1 MMEIFNLLL
10 AGFAVALEPMN
21 LILII
26 GGCTVGLFI
35 GAMPGLGSVN
45 GVAILLPLTYLVP
58 PTGAIIF
65 LAAIYYGAM
74 YGGAISSIMLGIPGA
89 STAVATTFDGRPLA
103 KQGKADL
110 ALSGAAVASFVGGTI
125 SVMLFTFFAP
135 PLAHVALTFG
145 APEEFALMML
155 AFATFIGLGGDD
167 IAKTL
172 FSICIGLVLS
182 AVGLD
187 IMTGEP
193 RLIFGGITG
202 FFHGI
207 NFLVLAIG
215 IYGIGEMLWTVE
227 ENHKAGGVS
236 MMSEATVS
244 VKRTLQNLK
253 DMLSAWKTAVMGSVL
268 GYFVGILPAAG
279 ATPGAL
285 MSYGIAKQISRE
297 PEKFGK
303 GALDGVVAPESA
315 NNAASTGSMLPML
328 TLGIP
333 GSPTTAILLG
343 GMVLWGL
350 EPGPRLFAD
359 HGDFVWGLI
368 ASLYVA
374 NLFALLINIAFIPA
388 FIWVLKLPFT
398 ILAPI
403 ILVLCLIGGYAPTQ
417 DMHDVWLMLIFG
429 IVGYLMRKLDYPLAP
444 AVLAIVLGPLA
455 EPALRQSLLIGDGS
469 FEIFFSRPFSAPIM
483 VVALILLFLPVL
495 KPAWRLLIKAGS
507 RPGGA
512 GDEEPRG

>member
-1 MMEIFNLLL
+1 MVEILGLLFD
-10 AGFAVALEPMN
+10 GFAIALQPTN
-21 LILII
+21 LMLIVI
-26 GGCTVGLFI
+26 GCTLGLFI
-35 GAMPGLGSVN
+35 GSMPGLGSVN
-45 GVAILLPLTYLVP
+45 GVAILLPLTALFP

-74 YGGAISSIMLGIPGA
+74 YGGAVSSIMLGIPGA

-103 KQGKADL
+103 KLGLADKAL
-110 ALSGAAVASFVGGTI
+110 TGAAVASFVGGTI
-125 SVMLFTFFAP
+125 SVVLFTFFAP
-135 PLAHVALTFG
+135 PLAHVALVFG
-145 APEEFALMML
+145 SPETFALMML

-167 IAKTL
+167 IFKTF

-187 IMTGEP
+187 IMSGEP
-193 RLIFGGITG
+193 RLIFGEITG
-202 FFHGI
+202 FLHGI

-215 IYGIGEMLWTVE
+215 IYGIGEMLWTIE
-227 ENHKAGGVS
+227 ENVKAGGVN
-236 MMSEATVS
+236 MMSEATITWE
-244 VKRTLQNLK
+244 RTKKNLWE
-253 DMLSAWKTAVMGSVL
+253 LLGTWKTMLMGSFL

-279 ATPGAL
+279 ATPGSL
-285 MSYGIAKQISRE
+285 MAYGIGKQISKD
-297 PEKFGK
+297 PDTFGK
-303 GALDGVVAPESA
+303 GNIEGVVAPEAA

-350 EPGPRLFAD
+350 EPGPRLFTD
-359 HGDFVWGLI
+359 QKEFVWGLM

-374 NLFALLINIAFIPA
+374 NLAAVIINIVLIPA

-398 ILAPI
+398 LLAPLI
-403 ILVLCLIGGYAPTQ
+403 FVLCLIGGYAPTQ

-455 EPALRQSLLIGDGS
+455 EPALRQSLLIGNGS
-469 FEIFFSRPFSAPIM
+469 FAIFFTRPYSGPIM
-483 VVALILLFLPVL
+483 VAALLLLFLPL
-495 KPAWRLLIKAGS
+495 FNMGWKRMRARNDSAGEWQ
-507 RPGGA
+507 G
-512 GDEEPRG
+512 

>member
-1 MMEIFNLLL
+1 MADILVQLWG
-10 AGFAVALEPMN
+10 GFAIAFQPIN
-21 LILII
+21 LMLII
-26 GGCTVGLFI
+26 FGCTVGLFI

-45 GVAILLPLTYLVP
+45 GVAILLPLTFLVP

-89 STAVATTFDGRPLA
+89 STAVATTFDGRPMA
-103 KQGKADL
+103 KQGMADKAL
-110 ALSGAAVASFVGGTI
+110 TAAAVASFVGGTI
-125 SVMLFTFFAP
+125 SIVLFTFFAP

-145 APEEFALMML
+145 APEEFSLMLL
-155 AFATFIGLGGDD
+155 AFATFVGLGGDD
-167 IAKTL
+167 IAKTI

-187 IMTGEP
+187 IISGEP
-193 RLIFGGITG
+193 RLVFGDIPG
-202 FFHGI
+202 FMHGI

-227 ENHKAGGVS
+227 ENHKAGGKS
-236 MMSEATVS
+236 MMSDAVITVQ
-244 VKRTLQNLK
+244 RTILNLK
-253 DMLSAWKTAVMGSVL
+253 ELMGTWKTALMGSFL

-279 ATPGAL
+279 ATPGSL
-285 MSYGIAKQISRE
+285 MAYGIAKQISSN

-303 GALDGVVAPESA
+303 GALDGVVAPEAA

-343 GMVLWGL
+343 GMVIWGL
-350 EPGPRLFAD
+350 EPGPRLFVD
-359 HGDFVWGLI
+359 HSDFVWGLI
-368 ASLYVA
+368 ASLYAA
-374 NLFALLINIAFIPA
+374 NLFAVIINIAFIPA
-388 FIWVLKLPFT
+388 FIWVLKTPFT

-403 ILVLCLIGGYAPTQ
+403 IFLLCLIGGYAPTQ
-417 DMHDVWLMLIFG
+417 DMHDVWLMIIFG

-455 EPALRQSLLIGDGS
+455 EPSLRQSLLISNGEFS
-469 FEIFFSRPFSAPIM
+469 IFFTRPYSGPIM
-483 VVALILLFLPVL
+483 ISALILMFLPLL
-495 KPAWRLLIKAGS
+495 KPIWKLVKKSMAKA
-507 RPGGA
+507 
-512 GDEEPRG
+512 